1 MMQIP
6 YVKVQYLES
15 MMGPLK
21 DERMLIQGTL
31 KAHDMKHQ
39 LSYDFWNKRL

>member
-1 MMQIP
+1 
-6 YVKVQYLES
+6 

-31 KAHDMKHQ
+31 KAHEINTNCLMTSETRDGK
-39 LSYDFWNKRL
+39 FTAVE